1 MNSKITALFAVAVM
15 VTAGF
20 VLVAD
25 TAGTDAKVVDNDYN
39 AITISAGVS
48 HNVTLYTDEYQYK
61 NYGYTLTW
69 YIEENPEPYY
79 DQASLDKMS
88 FTKDLG
94 TRTYTSD
101 DSNSYEAE
109 ANGVTI
115 SEVTF
120 KMTERQYDN
129 VSGFNN
135 VGEYNLNIFANK
147 GATSPGNIVIKCEV
161 SVKLNDSKSYP
172 VESLYYLYTVNVETA
187 KTYVLKGM
195 TFYEG
200 VNVSEKITA
209 DDKTPDNELTIDNY
223 DWYATSLPSGLSMN
237 RDGTITGTPHEKTVS
252 PAEVKVVGTSKNYPY
267 AVVNAK
273 LSVTI
278 EDGKT
283 SGIVLSITGN
293 VVPID
298 PNNYAVEAN
307 STGVMLKVDPVK
319 EGLPYDVLTVRI
331 VDNNGNIKVIDDS
344 AKQTTSFDISSYLKG
359 TGFYQIYVT
368 SVVDSEKQNTAV
380 GLYVIGNLDSVFAE
394 IIVSGA

>member
-69 YIEENPEPYY
+69 YIEENPEAYN

-115 SEVTF
+115 SGVTF
-120 KMTERQYDN
+120 KMTERQYTSTTD
-129 VSGFNN
+129 FNN
-135 VGEYNLNIFANK
+135 VGEYNLNIFAAD
-147 GATSPGNIVIKCEV
+147 GASSPRYVAIKCDV
-161 SVKLNDSKSYP
+161 SVNMPNSKQYK
-172 VESLYYLYTVNVETA
+172 VESLYYLYQITVQE
-187 KTYVLKGM
+187 KSTYTLDEM
-195 TFYEG
+195 TFTKG
-200 VNVSEKITA
+200 INRSTAISDSDSDLTVSE
-209 DDKTPDNELTIDNY
+209 Y
-223 DWYATSLPSGLSMN
+223 YWYATGLPAGLSMDLSGN
-237 RDGTITGTPHEKTVS
+237 VSGTPHDTATTVDS
-252 PAEVKVVGTSKNYPY
+252 VTVVGTSKSDSTKTVD
-267 AVVNAK
+267 ATLKVN
-273 LSVTI
+273 I
-278 EDGKT
+278 EEGST
-283 SGIVLSITGN
+283 NGIVVRLSGDVQAITDAKKYVTESGTTN
-293 VVPID
+293 VTLTV
-298 PNNYAVEAN
+298 
-307 STGVMLKVDPVK
+307 SSSG
-319 EGLPYDVLTVRI
+319 PYDVLTVRI
-331 VDNNGNIKVIDDS
+331 VDKDGNIHITDDS
-344 AKQTTSFDISSYLKG
+344 QGGNSTFNIASDTEPING
-359 TGFYQIYVT
+359 TGIYRIYVT
-368 SVVDSEKQNTAV
+368 AVVDSEKQTEYV
-380 GLYVIGNLDSVFAE
+380 DLYVLGNLDSVFAE